1 MELWCDCPRQS
12 IDFDSLRGAPPPG
25 PQGRNRGTFVSAT
38 AKPETSV
45 IPTAASAEWRNPPRW
60 TKNHHKIKLA
70 TREDSSTPLGMTCRG
85 VVPFNQ
91 TGYIRY
97 GASPSPGLDGVGS
110 TPLHCSVY
118 GVVPFN
124 RTGCIRYVAGGRLP
138 PLRQRTTF
146 SAFFETQNN
155 DRHVQYT
162 VKRNKC
168 IVGAA
173 TCRPPRWMFNLW
185 G

>member
-1 MELWCDCPRQS
+1 MVEWYHPKYGTPPCSGGNLPMELWCDCPRQS

-70 TREDSSTPLGMTCRG
+70 TWEDSSTPLGLTCRG

-97 GASPSPGLDGVGS
+97 GASPRRGWMALGQRRYIVPCMGWYHS
-110 TPLHCSVY
+110 TAQ
-118 GVVPFN
+118 VVFDTW
-124 RTGCIRYVAGGRLP
+124 RAAG
-138 PLRQRTTF
+138 
-146 SAFFETQNN
+146 
-155 DRHVQYT
+155 
-162 VKRNKC
+162 
-168 IVGAA
+168 
-173 TCRPPRWMFNLW
+173 CRPYGNVPRFLHFMGAKRL
-185 G
+185 